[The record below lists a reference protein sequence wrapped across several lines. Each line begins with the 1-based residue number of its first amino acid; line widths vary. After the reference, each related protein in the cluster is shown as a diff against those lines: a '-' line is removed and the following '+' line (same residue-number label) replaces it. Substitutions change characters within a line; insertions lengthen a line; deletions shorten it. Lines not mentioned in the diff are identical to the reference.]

1 MTSNERTIGQL
12 IARVEILEKQNE
24 EQARLLR
31 EVRDTLVGAKG
42 GWKTLLAVSAITSA
56 ATAFVIKVSPYIQIK

>member
-1 MTSNERTIGQL
+1 MTNNDRAIGAL

-31 EVRDTLVGAKG
+31 EVRDTLVSAKG
-42 GWKTLLAVSAITSA
+42 GWKTLLAVSAVTSG
-56 ATAFVIKVSPYIQIK
+56 ATAFVLKILPYIQFK